1 MYWLLFPFKFFGS
14 IGIVSNITNKI
25 KYAVYKPSLNILS
38 QIYSFTPLGTESAQ
52 SASSLSL
59 ITAHEVGVLNV
70 QRCNITGVLDEQ
82 LCNRCK
88 SNSIYSDIT
97 NNSSDIDVDVE
108 NYFNGLSSAEHLE
121 YMEDLYNYNLD
132 NYNIISPNSD
142 KYYCN

>member
-38 QIYSFTPLGTESAQ
+38 QIYSF
-52 SASSLSL
+52 
-59 ITAHEVGVLNV
+59 
-70 QRCNITGVLDEQ
+70 NITGVLDEQ

-108 NYFNGLSSAEHLE
+108 NYFNGLTSAEHLE